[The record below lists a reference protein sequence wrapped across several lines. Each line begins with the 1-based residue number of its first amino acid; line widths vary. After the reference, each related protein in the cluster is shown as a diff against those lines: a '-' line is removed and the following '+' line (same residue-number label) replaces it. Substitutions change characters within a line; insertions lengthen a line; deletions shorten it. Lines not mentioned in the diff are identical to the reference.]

1 MARRVWGIAGVCVG
15 AVMASTLGLVA
26 RQELPEGKGQDVTLR
41 LCSNECHGIDKVV
54 AEHKSKSQWIETMET
69 MRGDGAK
76 GTDEEFKIIVGY
88 LATHYGVQVKI
99 NKATVTQIDDA
110 LVLAEGQA
118 DAIVK
123 YRDANGPFADL
134 AALLKVPGLDAKAIE
149 IQKDKIV
156 F

>member
-1 MARRVWGIAGVCVG
+1 MARSLGIACVCVG
-15 AVMASTLGLVA
+15 AMLASTLALVA

-76 GTDEEFKIIVGY
+76 GTDDEFKVIVGY

-99 NKATVTQIDDA
+99 NKATVKQIDDA
-110 LVLAEGQA
+110 LVLADGQA

-134 AALLKVPGLDAKAIE
+134 AALLKVPGLDASAIE

>member
-1 MARRVWGIAGVCVG
+1 MARFAGIACVCVG
-15 AVMASTLGLVA
+15 AIVASTLALVA

-76 GTDEEFKIIVGY
+76 GTDDEFKVIVGY

-99 NKATVTQIDDA
+99 NKATVKQIDDA

-134 AALLKVPGLDAKAIE
+134 AALLKVPGLDANAINV
-149 IQKDKIV
+149 QKDKIV
-156 F
+156 FQ

>member
-88 LATHYGVQVKI
+88 LATHYGVQIKI
-99 NKATVTQIDDA
+99 NKATVKQIDDA

-134 AALLKVPGLDAKAIE
+134 AALLKVPGLDPKAIE

>member
-76 GTDEEFKIIVGY
+76 GTDEEFKIIIGY
-88 LATHYGVQVKI
+88 LATHYGVQIKI
-99 NKATVTQIDDA
+99 NKATVKQIDDA

-123 YRDANGPFADL
+123 YRDANGPFVDL
-134 AALLKVPGLDAKAIE
+134 AALLKVPGLDPKAIE

>member
-88 LATHYGVQVKI
+88 LATHYGVQIKI
-99 NKATVTQIDDA
+99 NKATVKQIDDA

-123 YRDANGPFADL
+123 YRDANGPFVDL
-134 AALLKVPGLDAKAIE
+134 AALLKVPGLDPKAIE

>member
-1 MARRVWGIAGVCVG
+1 
-15 AVMASTLGLVA
+15 
-26 RQELPEGKGQDVTLR
+26 
-41 LCSNECHGIDKVV
+41 
-54 AEHKSKSQWIETMET
+54 

-88 LATHYGVQVKI
+88 LATHYGVQIKI
-99 NKATVTQIDDA
+99 NKATVKQIDDA

-123 YRDANGPFADL
+123 YRDANGPFVDL
-134 AALLKVPGLDAKAIE
+134 AALLKVPGLDPKAIE

>member
-88 LATHYGVQVKI
+88 LATHYGVQIKI
-99 NKATVTQIDDA
+99 NKATVKQIDDA

>member
-1 MARRVWGIAGVCVG
+1 MARRVWGIAGVCLG

-88 LATHYGVQVKI
+88 LATHYGVQIKI
-99 NKATVTQIDDA
+99 NKATVKQIDDA

>member
-1 MARRVWGIAGVCVG
+1 
-15 AVMASTLGLVA
+15 MASTLGLVA

-76 GTDEEFKIIVGY
+76 GTDEEFKIIIGY
-88 LATHYGVQVKI
+88 LATHYGVQIKI
-99 NKATVTQIDDA
+99 NKATVKQIDDA

-123 YRDANGPFADL
+123 YRDANGPFVDL
-134 AALLKVPGLDAKAIE
+134 AALLKVPGLDPKAIE